1 MAVFSFSGA
10 LPPEKGEITSSQ
22 LRDRFNDVNNY
33 NTAVNPEGVSLPA
46 TSGGSQFQSLVL
58 NAALNGFDLS
68 HVIRADG
75 AVTLSNVASLTSQ
88 DLIYFDGTN
97 LNRLAK
103 GADGTSLQV
112 NSGNL
117 SWQSVASVAT
127 PSLLTSSTTP
137 LSPIPENSI
146 NIIDPSAGSI
156 THWLPATAIVSIKAI
171 KLIPDGVNSWET
183 TNWTLN
189 GNGNN
194 IIVVNADGSVEAA
207 AATIDITANVPMTV
221 YCNGT
226 EYIVMGGA

>member
-1 MAVFSFSGA
+1 MATFTFTTA
-10 LPPEKGEITSSQ
+10 TPQEKAEIVSQQ
-22 LRDRFNDVNNY
+22 LRTLFSDIETY
-33 NTAVNPEGVSLPA
+33 LQTINPEGVSLPA

-58 NAALNGFDLS
+58 NVALNGFDLS
-68 HVIRADG
+68 HIVRADG
-75 AVTLSNVASLTSQ
+75 AVNLSNVGSLTSQ

-127 PSLLTSSTTP
+127 PSLLTSSTTA

-156 THWLPATAIVSIKAI
+156 THWLPATAIVSMKPIKF
-171 KLIPDGVNSWET
+171 IPDGVNSWET
-183 TNWTLN
+183 TNWILN

-194 IIVVNADGSVEAA
+194 IIVLNADGSVEAA
-207 AATIDITANVPMTV
+207 AATIDVTANVPMTV

-226 EYIVMGGA
+226 QYIVMGGA